1 MLEALLSQNN
11 KYIKNI
17 ENQIWQKYLLLKPP
31 NNYCCTYFLG
41 DSMVKL
47 PKPTNEILDLF
58 KEQESLTPN
67 QINTSLPHFER
78 KDIKYALR
86 RLREKGIIVRVP
98 NLFDMRRVYY
108 RVATQDEF
116 QSVSISMKSNEIE
129 FYQAIMDTL
138 LYIIPTGIEAEIN

>member
-1 MLEALLSQNN
+1 M
-11 KYIKNI
+11 
-17 ENQIWQKYLLLKPP
+17 
-31 NNYCCTYFLG
+31 
-41 DSMVKL
+41 
-47 PKPTNEILDLF
+47 
-58 KEQESLTPN
+58 
-67 QINTSLPHFER
+67 PHFEK

-116 QSVSISMKSNEIE
+116 QEVSVHMKSNEVE

-138 LYIIPTGIEAEIN
+138 LFTIPKEIEAEAN

>member
-1 MLEALLSQNN
+1 
-11 KYIKNI
+11 
-17 ENQIWQKYLLLKPP
+17 
-31 NNYCCTYFLG
+31 
-41 DSMVKL
+41 MVKL

-58 KEQESLTPN
+58 KNQESLTPK
-67 QINTSLPHFER
+67 QISSALTHFEK

-116 QSVSISMKSNEIE
+116 QSVSVDMNSHEIE
-129 FYQAIMDTL
+129 FFQAIMDNL
-138 LYIIPTGIEAEIN
+138 LFALPREIEAEIN

>member
-1 MLEALLSQNN
+1 
-11 KYIKNI
+11 
-17 ENQIWQKYLLLKPP
+17 
-31 NNYCCTYFLG
+31 
-41 DSMVKL
+41 MVKL
-47 PKPTNEILDLF
+47 PKPTNEILELF
-58 KEQESLTPN
+58 KSQESLTPN
-67 QINTSLPHFER
+67 QINSALPHFEK

-116 QSVSISMKSNEIE
+116 QEVSISMKSNEVE

-138 LYIIPTGIEAEIN
+138 LFTIPSEIEAEAN